1 VAENKQRR
9 DQPTAVIAR
18 SSRPWGIAKTG
29 LSRYNNAYIFART
42 HSLAQFMHPPPSLN
56 MD

>member
-18 SSRPWGIAKTG
+18 FSRAWGIAKTG
-29 LSRYNNAYIFART
+29 FSRYNNVYIPAHM
-42 HSLAQFMHPPPSLN
+42 HSLAQFIHPPPSLN